1 MTKKIKPFSKRTK
14 EIEIEG
20 VKLVISGMTRGE
32 FIATQKEAKNTGDD
46 DMTEAIISK
55 CVRTEDG
62 NELDVESLPVD
73 IYVQLGQILMDEFF
87 NFIPKDDD
95 EKKS

>member
-1 MTKKIKPFSKRTK
+1 MTKKINPFTKRSK

-20 VKLVISGMTRGE
+20 VTLVISGMTRGE
-32 FIATQKEAKNTGDD
+32 FLATQKESKKSEED
-46 DMTEAIISK
+46 DMTEAIISQ
-55 CVRTEDG
+55 CVRTKDG
-62 NELDVESLPVD
+62 DELDVESLPVD
-73 IYVQLGQILMDEFF
+73 IYVQLGQVLMDEFF